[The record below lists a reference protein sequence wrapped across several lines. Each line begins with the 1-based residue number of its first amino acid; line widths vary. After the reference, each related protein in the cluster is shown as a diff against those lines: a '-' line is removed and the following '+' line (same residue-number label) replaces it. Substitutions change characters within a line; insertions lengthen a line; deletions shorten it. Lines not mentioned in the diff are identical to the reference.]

1 MRTFARIALL
11 AAATGVLS
19 ISAAVPGQ
27 AHSSRYYYRHHV
39 MHHHGHGYGYAYAP
53 RRYRESASTRNERN
67 CMRSPGSLRYEPCL
81 NRH

>member
-1 MRTFARIALL
+1 MKTFARIALL
-11 AAATGVLS
+11 AAIAGAFS
-19 ISAAVPGQ
+19 ISAAEPGQ

-39 MHHHGHGYGYAYAP
+39 THHHGYGYGYAYAP
-53 RRYRESASTRNERN
+53 RRHRESASTRNERN